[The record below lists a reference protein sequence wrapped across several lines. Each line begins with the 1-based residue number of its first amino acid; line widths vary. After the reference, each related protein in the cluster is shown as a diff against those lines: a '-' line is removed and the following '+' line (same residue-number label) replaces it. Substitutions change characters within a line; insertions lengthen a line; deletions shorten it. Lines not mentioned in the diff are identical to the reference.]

1 MPGRARFSRAGRQRV
16 AGRAR
21 RWRRSSRREAR
32 QFLRHRRRR
41 AQGDGL
47 RHRQAIRRAGRD
59 RGRLDRGNAAVHVAR
74 ADRQLQHGD
83 APHRLVRAGHLRI
96 RDVHRFAA
104 LHARRA
110 GASTDDAREH
120 ATGAAGQTQ
129 PGHSAGARRG
139 HPPAAGE
146 GPGAPFP
153 ERPRTGPGAFGH
165 PRPVLGLT
173 ALLAALLVAGPWTQ
187 AGPTDRIAISPAAD
201 FTIAGAGLVAWVVP
215 ELLQEQL
222 APARCVVCDGD
233 DDRGLPGTG
242 SRGSLNGV
250 DAYFHDAMT
259 GWLIPRKTADTLSNI
274 WSFALVPAG
283 AFTAALLATGPHASP
298 GAGYRAAVI
307 VGESAVVSA
316 ALVQG
321 VKFFVARK
329 RPFVRYGHR

>member
-1 MPGRARFSRAGRQRV
+1 M
-16 AGRAR
+16 
-21 RWRRSSRREAR
+21 
-32 QFLRHRRRR
+32 
-41 AQGDGL
+41 
-47 RHRQAIRRAGRD
+47 
-59 RGRLDRGNAAVHVAR
+59 
-74 ADRQLQHGD
+74 
-83 APHRLVRAGHLRI
+83 
-96 RDVHRFAA
+96 
-104 LHARRA
+104 
-110 GASTDDAREH
+110 
-120 ATGAAGQTQ
+120 
-129 PGHSAGARRG
+129 
-139 HPPAAGE
+139 
-146 GPGAPFP
+146 
-153 ERPRTGPGAFGH
+153 
-165 PRPVLGLT
+165 T

-215 ELLQEQL
+215 ELLKEQL

-329 RPFVRYGHR
+329 RPFVRYGHGTDGRDPDTGTTYDAHDRDSHLSFPSGHTAFATSLGVSTAMTATLEESRAAPWLWGAAAIMSVSAASLRMMSEKHYFTDAAAGAAIGAACGVVLPLLHRRGGALAENSVSVAAQGPSLVLTGVF